1 MPPLGI
7 QRSKLLD
14 IVVVVERFRNTC
26 KFIVFVTIAKNV
38 SSTKAQQRRKDNMRA
53 LA

>member
-7 QRSKLLD
+7 QRSKLED

-26 KFIVFVTIAKNV
+26 KFIIFVTTEKNA
-38 SSTKAQQRRKDNMRA
+38 SSTKAQQEGKIT
-53 LA
+53 

>member
-7 QRSKLLD
+7 QRSKLVN
-14 IVVVVERFRNTC
+14 IVVVVERFQNTC

-38 SSTKAQQRRKDNMRA
+38 SSTKSTTRRKDNMRA
-53 LA
+53 LP